1 MQEVNKKDL
10 KKAYERLD
18 DEIGWTPPKY
28 EEKTEPEV
36 NKSAESVKEFVR
48 VVTFLFLFSMSVLGF
63 VWICG
68 SIQMACILAVASVF
82 LAILCFVTGRYAL
95 YLWEKR
101 SSGKTNKAK

>member
-1 MQEVNKKDL
+1 
-10 KKAYERLD
+10 
-18 DEIGWTPPKY
+18 
-28 EEKTEPEV
+28 
-36 NKSAESVKEFVR
+36 
-48 VVTFLFLFSMSVLGF
+48 LGF